1 MRRARSIGGP
11 VPEGGRVGVVSDELI
26 ELVLDEASERMA
38 KAVHHAREE
47 FSSIRT
53 GRAAPALVERLR
65 VEAYG
70 EEMTLQQIASFTVPE
85 ARQLLITPFDKAN
98 LSAVERAIQVSDLGL
113 NPSNDG
119 NSVRLSFPPL
129 TEERRKELVKIVKHM
144 AEEGRVAV
152 RNARREARK
161 ELEKAEK
168 EGDMSADDLQR
179 AEKELDRRTH
189 AHEAQIDAAVEQK
202 EAELLEV

>member
-1 MRRARSIGGP
+1 M
-11 VPEGGRVGVVSDELI
+11 SDELI
-26 ELVLDEASERMA
+26 ELILDEAREKMG
-38 KAVHHAREE
+38 KAVHHARQE
-47 FSSIRT
+47 FASIRT
-53 GRAAPALVERLR
+53 GRAAPALVERLP

-85 ARQLLITPFDKAN
+85 ARQLLITPFDRNN
-98 LSAVERAIQVSDLGL
+98 LGAVEKAIQHSDLGL

-119 NSVRLSFPPL
+119 HSVRLSFPPL

-144 AEEGRVAV
+144 AEEGRIAV

-161 ELEKAEK
+161 ELERAEK
-168 EGDMSADDLQR
+168 DGEMSSDDLVR

-189 AHEAQIDAAVEQK
+189 AAEADIDAALEQK

>member
-1 MRRARSIGGP
+1 M
-11 VPEGGRVGVVSDELI
+11 SDEFI
-26 ELVLDEASERMA
+26 ELVLEETSERMA

-47 FSSIRT
+47 FASIRT

-85 ARQLLITPFDKAN
+85 ARQLLITPFDKSN
-98 LSAVERAIQVSDLGL
+98 LAAVEKAIQHSDLGL

-119 NSVRLSFPPL
+119 HSVRLSFPPL
-129 TEERRKELVKIVKHM
+129 TEERRRELVKIVKHM
-144 AEEGRVAV
+144 AEDGRVAV
-152 RNARREARK
+152 RNARREGRK

-168 EGDMSADDLQR
+168 AGEMSADDLVR
-179 AEKELDRRTH
+179 AEKELDKRTH
-189 AHEAQIDAAVEQK
+189 AHEAEIDAALEQK